1 MLRPTLLR
9 FLVWLIWCYAARRSL
24 FHKSY
29 RRSCYASGLH
39 SKAEGEL
46 FNLCTP
52 ATRTTQNRVGNK
64 LPTSPTTDTFLMF
77 KQSRA
82 IYWFAN

>member
-1 MLRPTLLR
+1 MLRPTPLR
-9 FLVWLIWCYAARRSL
+9 FLVWLIWCCATRWSL

-29 RRSCYASGLH
+29 RRSCYARGLY
-39 SKAEGEL
+39 SNAEGGTQL

-64 LPTSPTTDTFLMF
+64 LPTSPTTDTFLVF
-77 KQSRA
+77 K
-82 IYWFAN
+82 

>member
-29 RRSCYASGLH
+29 RRSCYALDLH
-39 SKAEGEL
+39 SNVEAGTQL

-52 ATRTTQNRVGNK
+52 ATRTTQHRVGNK
-64 LPTSPTTDTFLMF
+64 LPTSPTTDTFLVF
-77 KQSRA
+77 T
-82 IYWFAN
+82 

>member
-24 FHKSY
+24 FHKSLY
-29 RRSCYASGLH
+29 
-39 SKAEGEL
+39 SKAEGGTQL